1 MVRPQNQSD
10 LEETASSIAPDTEST
25 ATGSGSLE
33 IDPKKFPPASSA
45 RTGSAGT
52 NIYPYP
58 NRYINNTQE
67 NLKWAENDKLTT
79 FTGNPIKRISGSPA
93 LSNQIVYV
101 GPSLV
106 DENNNISRVAYSDNG
121 DDIGPEYWNLQ
132 TDADRALLLRTAQRL
147 GYYGDDKPSDGA
159 IRGFG
164 LRNEDK
170 RAIQD
175 LLDFSVGMGRTWR
188 AIAGMVTGGA
198 IAVGNMGT
206 SGGRAYSVVS
216 SKDAEQAL
224 TEASFRY
231 LGRALTKNEITAA
244 IQRIQAE
251 ERAAAA
257 GNVQDP
263 ASLSVAAKGQV
274 QSIAPAEA
282 TAYKVGGA
290 INRIFALLGGS

>member
-1 MVRPQNQSD
+1 MVRPKNQSD

-25 ATGSGSLE
+25 GTGSGDFT
-33 IDPKKFPPASSA
+33 IDPKMFPPASSA
-45 RTGSAGT
+45 RTGAAGT
-52 NIYPYP
+52 NVYPYP
-58 NRYINNTQE
+58 SRYINNTQE
-67 NLKWAENDKLTT
+67 NLKWADNDKLTT
-79 FTGNPIKRISGSPA
+79 FTGSSIKRISGMPA
-93 LSNQIVYV
+93 LSNQIAYV

-106 DENNNISRVAYSDNG
+106 DEKNNISRVAYSDNG

-159 IRGFG
+159 IKGFG

-175 LLDFSVGMGRTWR
+175 LFDFSVGMGRTWR
-188 AIAGMVTGGA
+188 AIAGMVSGGA

-206 SGGRAYSVVS
+206 SGGRSYSVVS

-231 LGRALTKNEITAA
+231 LGRALTKKEIQAA

-251 ERAAAA
+251 ERAAAM
-257 GNVQDP
+257 GKTQDP
-263 ASLSVAAKGQV
+263 ASLSVAARGQV
-274 QSIAPAEA
+274 ESIAPGEA